1 MIYAEPIIMYE
12 VHCPQC
18 AGQIILFR
26 EDLDQPVSCPHCLKQ
41 FQVSP
46 PYEEVGEIIYDRTG

>member
-12 VHCPQC
+12 VRCPQC
-18 AGQIILFR
+18 ESQLILFR
-26 EDLDQPVSCPHCLKQ
+26 EDLDQTVACPHCLMQ